1 MIPVTY
7 RAESFPT
14 ARGSKFET
22 VNRNLI
28 GKEKIINNN
37 DNNLYARSFRH
48 TVWFSGRF
56 LATKVT

>member
-1 MIPVTY
+1 MTPVTY

-28 GKEKIINNN
+28 GKE
-37 DNNLYARSFRH
+37 
-48 TVWFSGRF
+48 SGFQEGSR
-56 LATKVT
+56 